1 MFAIQDHHD
10 PSWIHYMRQEPELR
24 GIPLLVVVNERGNV
38 DRSQERA
45 QRIAAKLGVARHH
58 VHERPCRVISTC
70 LEDKSL
76 CPKDHV
82 RLRRDLNSQFLSD
95 DGLGWF
101 CAVDRAYSSGR
112 VWVSL
117 PVVSLLPVEVRRTS
131 PALRLVVACLGSGR
145 VSGFVTPGASTDVN
159 WVLQR
164 AHLVV
169 RDSDVATGTR

>member
-1 MFAIQDHHD
+1 
-10 PSWIHYMRQEPELR
+10 MRQEPELR
-24 GIPLLVVVNERGNV
+24 GLPLLVVVNERGDV

-70 LEDKSL
+70 IHDNSL
-76 CPKDHV
+76 CK
-82 RLRRDLNSQFLSD
+82 SQFLSD

-101 CAVDRAYSSGR
+101 CAVERSYSRGS

-117 PVVSLLPVEVRRTS
+117 PLVSLLPVEVRRTS
-131 PALRLVVACLGSGR
+131 PALRLVVACHGSGR

-169 RDSDVATGTR
+169 RDSDVGTGTW